1 MRQDPE
7 KEDIG
12 EAVQED
18 NEWQTSGSVKGKA
31 YNEACKA
38 GIENLV
44 EGTVSWVHET
54 KQKTC
59 NYQSPPRIQQ
69 LLKPGL
75 EDWPEDE
82 FLDQAYK

>member
-12 EAVQED
+12 KAVQED
-18 NEWQTSGSVKGKA
+18 DKRQTSCSVKGKA

-44 EGTVSWVHET
+44 EGTVS
-54 KQKTC
+54 
-59 NYQSPPRIQQ
+59 
-69 LLKPGL
+69 
-75 EDWPEDE
+75 
-82 FLDQAYK
+82 

>member
-44 EGTVSWVHET
+44 EGTVS
-54 KQKTC
+54 
-59 NYQSPPRIQQ
+59 
-69 LLKPGL
+69 
-75 EDWPEDE
+75 
-82 FLDQAYK
+82 